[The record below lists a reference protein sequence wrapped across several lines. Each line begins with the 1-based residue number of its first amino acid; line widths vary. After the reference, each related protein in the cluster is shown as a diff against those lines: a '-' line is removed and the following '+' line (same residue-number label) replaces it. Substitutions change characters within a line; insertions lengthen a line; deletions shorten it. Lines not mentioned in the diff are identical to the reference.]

1 MIFINTYSHNVRKYR
16 LKKPYYHHYLC
27 CYSTL
32 HEEKPQ
38 IPFYANPSVWLMD
51 DVSMIELVFHLVGCW
66 LGGEG
71 VRWDEPRIMW
81 KLYSIYMPS
90 DTDPFLWNL
99 IWNNQLNTTI
109 AYTWHTPLG
118 QFMSINIVL
127 LLFPFHLFMYT
138 KNSQFTYYVEFSV

>member
-51 DVSMIELVFHLVGCW
+51 DASMIELVFHLVGCW

-99 IWNNQLNTTI
+99 IWNNQLNNSIYMT
-109 AYTWHTPLG
+109 YTARPIHVHQHCPPPFSFSFIHVYQKL
-118 QFMSINIVL
+118 SIYIL
-127 LLFPFHLFMYT
+127 CGI
-138 KNSQFTYYVEFSV
+138 